1 MPKRDCARCGKHRSI
16 RHGFPD
22 GPICDTCF
30 QDATNTNGAC
40 TGCGNIRM
48 LIGRDTTGRPVCRDC
63 AGITADFEC
72 SRCHTEGHIYRNRTC
87 VRCCVR
93 DDLTTLLTSN
103 ATVAAPLAPFVDAVV
118 AMPRPQSAMIWLRNP
133 SVREILTDLANG
145 RTELTHAGL
154 DERPEHTKTVS
165 HIRELLVASGVL
177 PPIDSRLHHFEHD
190 LAGKLDQIADTTE
203 RSVVKSYM
211 TWKRLRHLRTLAAQ
225 GQRTESAIRTARQEL
240 TVITNLIA
248 WLHDNHHSLTDCDQ
262 ATIDRWIVTGPTTRR
277 RCATFIRWAVEH
289 RHITNACAVPP
300 EKRNT
305 KAALSEAERIALL
318 RRLIDP
324 TPNEQLAPRLAAILV
339 LLYGPPL
346 NTIRHLTLD
355 DVTTEGDDTTLQL
368 AVDPAV
374 LPPRIADMVH
384 AQIRNRRNMQTAA
397 NPTSDW
403 LFPGQTAGRPIT
415 FDQLLARIYE
425 LGLTIRNARSAA
437 LRELVLTIP
446 APVLTTILGYTAATL
461 DRHTSNSGAP
471 WLAYAA
477 SRPA

>member
-1 MPKRDCARCGKHRSI
+1 MPKRDCARCGKHRTI

-30 QDATNTNGAC
+30 QDATNTNGTC
-40 TGCGNIRM
+40 NDCGDTRM
-48 LIGRDTTGRPVCRDC
+48 LIGRNAKGGSVCRDC
-63 AGITADFEC
+63 AGITANFEC
-72 SRCHTEGHIYRNRTC
+72 SRCHTEGHIHRNRTC

-93 DDLTTLLTSN
+93 DDLTTLLASN
-103 ATVAAPLAPFVDAVV
+103 GTVAEPLAPFVDAVI
-118 AMPRPQSAMIWLRNP
+118 AMRRPQSAMIWLRNP
-133 SVREILTDLANG
+133 SVREILTGLGNG
-145 RTELTHAGL
+145 GIELTHADL
-154 DERPEHTKTVS
+154 DERPEHIKTVS
-165 HIRELLVASGVL
+165 RIRELLVASGAL
-177 PPIDSRLHHFEHD
+177 GPLDTRLHRFEQD
-190 LAGKLDQIADTTE
+190 LAGRLQRIDDTAE
-203 RSVVKSYM
+203 RAVVKSYV
-211 TWKRLRHLRTLAAQ
+211 TWKRLRHLRTLAAN

-240 TVITNLIA
+240 TVIANLIC
-248 WLHDNHHSLTDCDQ
+248 WLHDNHKSLADCDQ
-262 ATIDRWIVTGPTTRR
+262 ATVDRWIVTGPTTRR

-289 RHITNACAVPP
+289 RHITNACAIPP

-305 KAALSEAERIALL
+305 TPALSEAERIALL

-346 NTIRHLTLD
+346 NTIRHLTLG
-355 DVTTEGDDTTLQL
+355 DVTTDGDDTTIQL

-384 AQIRNRRNMQTAA
+384 AQIRHRRNMRTAA

-437 LRELVLTIP
+437 LRKLVLTIP

-461 DRHTSNSGAP
+461 DRHTSSSGAP
-471 WLAYAA
+471 WLAYA